1 MPDGGVLTVRAAR
14 EDDSILVEIGD
25 TGAGVPAEIR
35 TRSFEPFFTTKA
47 VGEGTGLG
55 LGISWR
61 IVVKKHHG
69 DLSVVSEPGD
79 TRFQVRLPLVA
90 PVPEAES
97 ADIDP
102 ETLGIGAIPK

>member
-1 MPDGGVLTVRAAR
+1 MVGDVDHNRCPRPPPPSRPYERA
-14 EDDSILVEIGD
+14 S
-25 TGAGVPAEIR
+25 
-35 TRSFEPFFTTKA
+35 RSTTKA

-55 LGISWR
+55 LDISWR

-102 ETLGIGAIPK
+102 ATLDLGATPK